1 MNKNTNP
8 HPAPRQP
15 EEDGILDIH
24 KPRQIGITLLI
35 AVFGVFGLW
44 AAFAPLDGAAFA
56 PGTVTVRSYKKIIQ
70 HLEGGIVSQIVAR
83 DGDLV
88 EEGQPILILDDTQA
102 KAELE
107 IANTQLIGL
116 LARESRLLAERDDL
130 DEISYLS
137 ISNSGDQRADG
148 QIQAQNAIFEARRAA
163 NNGRNEILT
172 QRIVQLENQIE
183 GMQALKETKDLLAT
197 SYAEELEDTRA
208 LLEKGFS
215 EKTRVR
221 ELERNFAAISGDSA
235 ELASNIA
242 ASEVQIGET
251 RLQMIQ
257 LRSDFLNEVVSE
269 LGDTQ
274 TSLNDVYERITA
286 LEDIVERTTVKAPEK
301 GIVNGMQIHTV
312 GGVIGAGS
320 VIAELV
326 PENDDLILE
335 ASINPI
341 DIDRVAE
348 GQDARIRFSAFG
360 SRAPTAFGNLLS
372 LSADAFANPNDGSSY
387 YLARVEVDPASL
399 DELGDLSL
407 MPGMP
412 AEIYINTGSRT
423 FLQYLM
429 KPLSNTIARSFNED

>member
-1 MNKNTNP
+1 MINIFFYLQLDQSNAYINLIQENTP
-8 HPAPRQP
+8 
-15 EEDGILDIH
+15 
-24 KPRQIGITLLI
+24 
-35 AVFGVFGLW
+35 
-44 AAFAPLDGAAFA
+44 
-56 PGTVTVRSYKKIIQ
+56 VTV
-70 HLEGGIVSQIVAR
+70 
-83 DGDLV
+83 
-88 EEGQPILILDDTQA
+88 
-102 KAELE
+102 
-107 IANTQLIGL
+107 
-116 LARESRLLAERDDL
+116 
-130 DEISYLS
+130 
-137 ISNSGDQRADG
+137 
-148 QIQAQNAIFEARRAA
+148 
-163 NNGRNEILT
+163 
-172 QRIVQLENQIE
+172 E

>member
-1 MNKNTNP
+1 MNKNINP

-35 AVFGVFGLW
+35 AVFGVFGFW